1 MLLNNKEFIQ
11 PDASELL
18 SLQEIDEI
26 INKYGSFLTIVASKP
41 ISVVSMF
48 MVIAKSKE
56 LQEVLVDMS
65 NLSSYSLVEY
75 MAYKYP
81 LLNKTKKIK

>member
-26 INKYGSFLTIVASKP
+26 INKYGSFLTIVANKP

-48 MVIAKSKE
+48 MMIAKSKE

-65 NLSSYSLVEY
+65 NLSWYSLVEY